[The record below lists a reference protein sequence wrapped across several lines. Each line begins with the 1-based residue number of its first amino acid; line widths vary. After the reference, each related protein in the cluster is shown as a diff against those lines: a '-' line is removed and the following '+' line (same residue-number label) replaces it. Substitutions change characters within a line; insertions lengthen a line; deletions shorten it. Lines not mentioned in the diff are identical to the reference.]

1 MGTFHCK
8 LLRQFACKLQNMYQV
23 IARGGKQAT
32 AFNTSNMRTHY
43 DGQRAF
49 PSAGAHDCQGYSRG

>member
-1 MGTFHCK
+1 MKEDVELAEQCMGTFNCK

-32 AFNTSNMRTHY
+32 AFNTSNIRTH
-43 DGQRAF
+43 
-49 PSAGAHDCQGYSRG
+49 